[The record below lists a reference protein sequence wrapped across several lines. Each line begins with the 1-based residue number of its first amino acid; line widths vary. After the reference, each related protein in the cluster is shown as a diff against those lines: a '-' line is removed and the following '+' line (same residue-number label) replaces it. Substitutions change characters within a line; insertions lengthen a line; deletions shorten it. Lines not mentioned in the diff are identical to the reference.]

1 MLWMLF
7 YPPAIKHGN
16 GKSIENPSLISRLLS
31 HSNILKQHLQIIFQL
46 SMFFF
51 FQQDVFSYR
60 WTSKYFPP
68 RGLKTL
74 EDAGPHN
81 SNLEVAVGSL
91 HAVLAGRLGLKS
103 NMSEGGLKISKDHPL
118 GLKNTDHFGIVMM
131 TGWWYTYPSEQY
143 ESQLGL
149 LFPICGKIKHVPNH
163 HPDNYNQAL
172 CHNNYGT
179 CTLIHA

>member
-1 MLWMLF
+1 MGLLWSSRLGLGSQAYQHGIGCGAPVLNNLPDLGNVMALRHARFKSAMLWMLF
-7 YPPAIKHGN
+7 YPPVIKHGN

-31 HSNILKQHLQIIFQL
+31 HSNILKHIKTTFTDYISSF
-46 SMFFF
+46 SMSD

-103 NMSEGGLKISKDHPL
+103 
-118 GLKNTDHFGIVMM
+118 T
-131 TGWWYTYPSEQY
+131 
-143 ESQLGL
+143 
-149 LFPICGKIKHVPNH
+149 
-163 HPDNYNQAL
+163 
-172 CHNNYGT
+172 
-179 CTLIHA
+179 TLW